1 MATIDVYGNLVKS
14 EILISSGDK
23 AIDEMAINILKE
35 SAPFAP
41 FNETMSNEYSVLEI
55 VRDWNFSINQMQI
68 VAFDYG
74 EKKIGVAVGQ
84 TETNTSSPL
93 QIIFNNN
100 DQVNW
105 NEISVLLDEWKP
117 ELIIIGKPLNMDGT
131 DSEIMKKVEKF
142 VKHLKTIYDAQYE
155 YIDERLTTFEAKEIL
170 VENKSDIVD
179 ANAAKI
185 LIDNWF
191 NKEL

>member
-1 MATIDVYGNLVKS
+1 
-14 EILISSGDK
+14 
-23 AIDEMAINILKE
+23 
-35 SAPFAP
+35 
-41 FNETMSNEYSVLEI
+41 
-55 VRDWNFSINQMQI
+55 MQI

-100 DQVNW
+100 NNKVNW
-105 NEISVLLDEWKP
+105 NKISFLLNEWKP
-117 ELIIIGKPLNMDGT
+117 DLVIIGKPLNMDGT

-170 VENKSDIVD
+170 FENKSDIVD

>member
-1 MATIDVYGNLVKS
+1 
-14 EILISSGDK
+14 
-23 AIDEMAINILKE
+23 
-35 SAPFAP
+35 
-41 FNETMSNEYSVLEI
+41 
-55 VRDWNFSINQMQI
+55 MQI

-100 DQVNW
+100 HNKVNW
-105 NEISVLLDEWKP
+105 NKISFLLNEWKP
-117 ELIIIGKPLNMDGT
+117 DLVIIGKPLNMDGT

-142 VKHLKTIYDAQYE
+142 VKHLKTIYDAEYE

-170 VENKSDIVD
+170 IENKSDIVD

-191 NKEL
+191 NKNL